1 MIIELNDRIDTLVAR
16 NVLVDQQN
24 TALVAR
30 VNVSYNMIL
39 QLNEQ
44 NDALIDR
51 INVLERVPGPK
62 GDAGPQG

>member
-1 MIIELNDRIDTLVAR
+1 MIIQLNERIDTLVAR
-16 NVLVDQQN
+16 NVLVDQEN
-24 TALVAR
+24 TALVAL
-30 VNVSYNMIL
+30 VNDSYSMIL

-51 INVLERVPGPK
+51 INVLYDDPGPK